1 MSENGFKTTLV
12 GKTIAHGFF
21 RTISGAKQ
29 TKMKSPSHSPKNAPC
44 EQILKIATNFTPK
57 TQSQLEKNAV
67 CKRAFRTV
75 FANVFAISV
84 LRGWYAFD

>member
-1 MSENGFKTTLV
+1 MSENGFKTTSAS
-12 GKTIAHGFF
+12 KTIAHDFF

-44 EQILKIATNFTPK
+44 EHNLKIATNFTPK

-67 CKRAFRTV
+67 CKRAFNGTFSLRTKR
-75 FANVFAISV
+75 IEIHT
-84 LRGWYAFD
+84 